1 MIPSSKGKGSN
12 APPSQV
18 LVAYGLFLFGA
29 GAMWHLV
36 ADNEFSSILT
46 ISVMLQ
52 CLALALLALQIL
64 VTGSAAGLSA
74 KALFLDGLA
83 LCFRLSSTLWLNGY
97 LPVDASGDYVF
108 QAVDVISIAIIAWLL
123 HQLLVEKRQ
132 TYQAEEDSLPIAP
145 MVVASL
151 ILAALLHGNMNRRVC
166 TSVVLT
172 LQSANLRH
180 AVDGWPLRQH
190 GCSFAAVVVGHSD
203 WWQSRGSYESPHR
216 SDGCRQSFERTLHVA
231 RPRRHHMCPMGRRI
245 QPRDLGYTW
254 CSCFAH
260 DSLGRLHLLLH
271 QGAYRTRL
279 GLPPRDHGEL
289 RSLIDG

>member
-1 MIPSSKGKGSN
+1 MIPSSKGKDSN

-52 CLALALLALQIL
+52 CLAVALLALQIL
-64 VTGSAAGLSA
+64 LTGSAAGLSA

-108 QAVDVISIAIIAWLL
+108 QAVDLLSIAIIAWLL
-123 HQLLVEKRQ
+123 HQLLVEKRH

-151 ILAALLHGNMNRRVC
+151 ILAALLHGNMNSRPLFDTLWMAGLFVSTVAVLPQLWLVTRTGGKVEAL
-166 TSVVLT
+166 TSHHIAAMAAGRALSG
-172 LQSANLRH
+172 LFMWH
-180 AVDGWPLRQH
+180 A
-190 GCSFAAVVVGHSD
+190 
-203 WWQSRGSYESPHR
+203 RGDITCVPWAGEFNHAIWAILGAHALHMILLGDFTYYYIKALIARGLDCRLEIMESC
-216 SDGCRQSFERTLHVA
+216 GV
-231 RPRRHHMCPMGRRI
+231 
-245 QPRDLGYTW
+245 
-254 CSCFAH
+254 
-260 DSLGRLHLLLH
+260 
-271 QGAYRTRL
+271 
-279 GLPPRDHGEL
+279 
-289 RSLIDG
+289 